1 VDPRKE
7 EGGAN
12 RIGSKRRFSWD
23 PCRGTVAVSLVGAKA
38 VAIAINGN
46 PNEINGIRKKK
57 KKTFWENK
65 REQRWA
71 ERTRDERQRRQT
83 IPALNTYIYFYLFV
97 RKIFNQFW
105 THPSSL
111 TPMFFS
117 FFSFHL
123 LISRSDLQI

>member
-57 KKTFWENK
+57 KKKLSGKIKESRDGR
-65 REQRWA
+65 REQEMRG
-71 ERTRDERQRRQT
+71 RGGRR
-83 IPALNTYIYFYLFV
+83 
-97 RKIFNQFW
+97 
-105 THPSSL
+105 
-111 TPMFFS
+111 
-117 FFSFHL
+117 
-123 LISRSDLQI
+123 SRL